1 MKPLKEQQ
9 STTIEKRESLPHY
22 MTEVHRIDVLGFHC
36 PVPVHEARKALKTM
50 DEGHV
55 LELVSDDPET
65 LHDIPALI
73 ARLNATLESVEENS
87 GEYTFRIIN
96 SVDSP
101 RIATIRMD
109 ENIPADA
116 HLPTSNGDFRIRVF
130 HEENGLDHVALTLGD
145 MEGPDPLLVRVHS
158 ECLTG
163 DAFSSLRCDCG
174 PQLDAGLQEIA
185 ERGWG
190 ALIYLRQEGRGI
202 GLHAKIQAYHLQDKG
217 ADTLDANLH
226 LGLPGDARDYEIAAE
241 ILKSIGATR
250 ISLLTN
256 NPDKVKQLQE
266 HGINVV
272 ERKSL
277 IVGIGESNKDYL
289 KTKLERMG
297 HEIEEA
303 ELDG

>member
-50 DEGHV
+50 DDGHV

-73 ARLNATLESVEENS
+73 ARLNVTLESVEENS

-101 RIATIRMD
+101 LITTIRMD

-116 HLPTSNGDFRIRVF
+116 HLPTSHGDFRIRVF